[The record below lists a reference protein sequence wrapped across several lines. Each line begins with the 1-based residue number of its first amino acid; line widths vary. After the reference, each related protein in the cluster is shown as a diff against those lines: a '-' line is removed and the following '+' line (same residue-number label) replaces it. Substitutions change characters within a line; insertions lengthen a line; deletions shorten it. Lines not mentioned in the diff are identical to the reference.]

1 MISQS
6 VVDQH
11 IITLSLVL
19 GTEAQ
24 KLTFLVFLFLG
35 LSNSNKS
42 PTKPMCIL
50 QLRYPTLQ

>member
-35 LSNSNKS
+35 LSNNNKS

-50 QLRYPTLQ
+50 QFR